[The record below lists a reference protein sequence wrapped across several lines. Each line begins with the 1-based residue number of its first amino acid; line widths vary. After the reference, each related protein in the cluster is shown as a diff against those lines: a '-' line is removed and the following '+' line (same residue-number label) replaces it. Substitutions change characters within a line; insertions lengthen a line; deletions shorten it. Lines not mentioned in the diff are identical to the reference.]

1 MNQSLSPAELEQR
14 FAEINAREPEE
25 LTAEETEEGAAALAE
40 AEAMD
45 DGSSVSLD
53 AFKAELEGYS
63 GKLVL
68 RIPRSLHKHLKEE
81 AEIEGVSL
89 NQYMLYKL
97 SR

>member
-25 LTAEETEEGAAALAE
+25 LT

>member
-1 MNQSLSPAELEQR
+1 MKKELTPAEIETR
-14 FAEINAREPEE
+14 FAEINAREPDTMTPEE
-25 LTAEETEEGAAALAE
+25 EANLAK

-53 AFKAELEGYS
+53 EFRASLEEYS
-63 GKLVL
+63 GRLVL
-68 RIPRSLHKHLKEE
+68 RIPRSLHRSLKEQ

>member
-1 MNQSLSPAELEQR
+1 MG
-14 FAEINAREPEE
+14 FAFIIGGV
-25 LTAEETEEGAAALAE
+25 AEERRGVEAAAVAE
-40 AEAMD
+40 AAPMD

>member
-1 MNQSLSPAELEQR
+1 MSHFVLELGT
-14 FAEINAREPEE
+14 EE
-25 LTAEETEEGAAALAE
+25 LPARFLASLERELKEGFAAALAE

>member
-14 FAEINAREPEE
+14 FAEISAREPEE
-25 LTAEETEEGAAALAE
+25 LTAEEAAALAE

-53 AFKAELEGYS
+53 AFQAELEGYS

>member
-14 FAEINAREPEE
+14 FAEISAREPEE
-25 LTAEETEEGAAALAE
+25 LTAEEAAALAE

-68 RIPRSLHKHLKEE
+68 RFPGASTSTWKEE

-89 NQYMLYKL
+89 QQ
-97 SR
+97 